1 MYFKTETVDHSTGK
15 ILSEK
20 KEGKELVS
28 EKTEALFAELNER
41 VEVATSSYSATG
53 EFLQYIYS
61 MLVDNNQQT
70 IRSRCLAHEFSFTDI
85 L

>member
-1 MYFKTETVDHSTGK
+1 MKK
-15 ILSEK
+15 IY
-20 KEGKELVS
+20 GGTELVS
-28 EKTEALFAELNER
+28 EKTEAFFAELNER
-41 VEVATSSYSATG
+41 VEAATSSYSATG

-61 MLVDNNQQT
+61 ILVDKKHQT